1 MRGLI
6 AVRRTLVVV
15 GAAVVVLIVMVALIR
30 HFTGPR
36 YLEQRLANELGGD
49 YAVHIES
56 SHYDLLRRSFR
67 AASVTIVPD
76 SLRRTP
82 RDRGRRT
89 QTFFRL
95 PWVSATGVNLLALR
109 RGDIHIEEIDFDR
122 PEVRV
127 FLDRNLVSAHPGAKR
142 LPHEVLMASGRRVRI
157 GKIRV
162 ANGDI
167 QYAERPLYGDHAGMF
182 HFANFDGTLTNLD
195 VEACRAGKPCVI
207 DVRTR
212 LADSGPLH
220 ATFNYDLSS
229 STLKLDYHATMGLM
243 DVVAMNKLLVNLKGI
258 RIKEGTIDSLYA
270 DIDMR
275 GDRATGTVRL
285 PYHGLKFEML
295 DKNSHDRDLG
305 DKFSTFLY
313 SRKVHNSN
321 PEDNNDPV
329 TVVRVERRRL
339 PQVSLIKFVWETVR
353 EGVFLTANVPE
364 PPPAAAANAANTARQ

>member
-1 MRGLI
+1 
-6 AVRRTLVVV
+6 
-15 GAAVVVLIVMVALIR
+15 
-30 HFTGPR
+30 
-36 YLEQRLANELGGD
+36 
-49 YAVHIES
+49 
-56 SHYDLLRRSFR
+56 
-67 AASVTIVPD
+67 
-76 SLRRTP
+76 
-82 RDRGRRT
+82 
-89 QTFFRL
+89 
-95 PWVSATGVNLLALR
+95 
-109 RGDIHIEEIDFDR
+109 
-122 PEVRV
+122 
-127 FLDRNLVSAHPGAKR
+127 
-142 LPHEVLMASGRRVRI
+142 
-157 GKIRV
+157 
-162 ANGDI
+162 
-167 QYAERPLYGDHAGMF
+167 
-182 HFANFDGTLTNLD
+182 
-195 VEACRAGKPCVI
+195 VI

-229 STLKLDYHATMGLM
+229 RILKMDYHATMGRM